1 MVRPT
6 SKNPELENF
15 NPVTA
20 LHKVPD
26 VKWRSK
32 LKKLLNEFFKRIMKQ
47 RWPRKGKVY
56 STNGIFSSRN
66 GHSVF
71 AWKLRIS
78 REKLQRQQRR
88 ALDSTIFKR
97 RPISR
102 PWSSSISNWDLNSM
116 LPGAWSNDQLRTIL
130 CLISRGI
137 LGGQIKFRRPQRS
150 KYNLRS
156 TQNRSRNRCR
166 RRTN

>member
-6 SKNPELENF
+6 SKNPELGKY

-20 LHKVPD
+20 LHNVPD
-26 VKWRSK
+26 VKWRSQ
-32 LKKLLNEFFKRIMKQ
+32 LIKLLGVYLKMIMKQ
-47 RWPRKGKVY
+47 RWPRNGRIY

-66 GHSVF
+66 GYSVF

-78 REKLQRQQRR
+78 RKKLQWQQRR